1 VDQALAMLVVGVE
14 VQQVQGL
21 VDLLVGRVLKAAVL
35 ARDQVQLLRQLLEQ
49 QIEVAV
55 AVAVEIQLV
64 RLLAVQVS

>member
-1 VDQALAMLVVGVE
+1 MLVVGVE
-14 VQQVQGL
+14 VQQVQGM

-49 QIEVAV
+49 QIVVAV